1 MGVLEI
7 IKNFNLICEI
17 EQITNESGYVLEY
30 EPYKEYKNP
39 ENKKIHRF
47 GKGPFCQFR
56 IPINIK

>member
-1 MGVLEI
+1 M

-17 EQITNESGYVLEY
+17 EHITNENGYVLEY
-30 EPYKEYKNP
+30 EPYKEYKNL

-56 IPINIK
+56 IPSNIN

>member
-30 EPYKEYKNP
+30 EPYKEYKNL

-56 IPINIK
+56 IPSNIN